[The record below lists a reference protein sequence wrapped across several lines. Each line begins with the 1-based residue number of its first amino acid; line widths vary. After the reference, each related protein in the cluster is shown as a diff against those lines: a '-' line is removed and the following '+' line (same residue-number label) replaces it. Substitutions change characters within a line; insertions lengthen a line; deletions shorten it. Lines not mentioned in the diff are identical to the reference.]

1 LRLGY
6 WLAHRF
12 VYYTV
17 KLLWGL
23 KITRYGCLPKAGPV
37 VIASNHISF
46 IDPPVVAV
54 SIKREAH
61 FAAKEPLFRNKIL
74 GPIITYLN
82 AFPVKRGGFDN
93 AALKN
98 SLQALYQG
106 GVLIMFPEGTRSR
119 IGDLLPFK
127 RGIGYVVSKTQAV
140 VLPVYIEGSN
150 QLKRRFFQ
158 PGGITIRIG
167 EPIYNL
173 ADKFPGKE
181 GFDLIASAVKEEI
194 IKLKVKS
201 SS

>member
-1 LRLGY
+1 
-6 WLAHRF
+6 
-12 VYYTV
+12 
-17 KLLWGL
+17 
-23 KITRYGCLPKAGPV
+23 
-37 VIASNHISF
+37 
-46 IDPPVVAV
+46 
-54 SIKREAH
+54 
-61 FAAKEPLFRNKIL
+61 
-74 GPIITYLN
+74 
-82 AFPVKRGGFDN
+82 
-93 AALKN
+93 
-98 SLQALYQG
+98 
-106 GVLIMFPEGTRSR
+106 MFPEGTRSR

-127 RGIGYVVSKTQAV
+127 RGIGYVVSKTQAA